1 MATAR
6 KTSYLGKVR
15 LLLLLLVLGTPCV
28 VAQEGKSKLRTWT
41 SSIGTKI
48 EAELVSTAGEQVT
61 LKTKAGKTLQVP
73 LNKLSKADQ
82 EFIAAES
89 SQADPAKRLKEPA
102 PLPPGEID
110 AIKKIG
116 GRVKLDENN
125 IWVVFVFPKEI
136 ATAELEH
143 LRDLTNIGGLDFSFT
158 EFADAGLEH
167 LKGLAYQKIYQD
179 YYRDENLITKT
190 DVSVSDGTQ
199 SAIDTIELASMKK
212 RAWQH
217 DYFTSALPWTQ
228 RGPEATSPLGT
239 SAPINWTA
247 DPGTEDY
254 LRRTD
259 NGDKVLNFSSNSPA
273 SPLYS
278 TSVGILEIDDQ
289 TRPNDRVSW
298 DNSNHL
304 SADLS
309 GATASSIND
318 LRRAFRLQEWLERNA
333 RGGARYI
340 EIITAH
346 FGVRSSDARLQRPE
360 FLGGSSTPITI
371 SEVLQ
376 TSANASEPTPQ
387 GNMAGHGVSVGSSNY
402 VSYRAEE
409 HGYIIGIMSVM
420 PKTAYQQGVP
430 KHWKKLDKFDYY
442 WPSFANIGEQPIYN
456 EELYHQNNPT
466 DAEVFGYTPRYAE
479 YKYIPSTV
487 HGTFRMLTLKLG
499 QANIPMIVTNHT
511 YDVIGSYVPT
521 KEMGGGSGLK
531 YAASTII
538 YLSKK
543 KEKDGTEV
551 VGNLIKAKTA
561 KSRLSKEN
569 KQVTVRLYY
578 DERGLDKYY
587 GLLELGELGGLW
599 KNVAGRY
606 EIDGKKV
613 YAKAILKD
621 PETYFT
627 PEVMEKL
634 DTIARKEFSYGE
646 S

>member
-1 MATAR
+1 MSIFSKVAMPRPQTNTFDLSHDRKFSGKIGELMPISVMEVVPGDKFNIKATNMTRFAPLITPIMHKASVYCHFFFVPNR
-6 KTSYLGKVR
+6 ILWPNWENFISGGEDGLADPTFPTIDLTIPTQYGVQTLADYLG
-15 LLLLLLVLGTPCV
+15 LPTGN
-28 VAQEGKSKLRTWT
+28 Q
-41 SSIGTKI
+41 IQN
-48 EAELVSTAGEQVT
+48 VSA
-61 LKTKAGKTLQVP
+61 
-73 LNKLSKADQ
+73 
-82 EFIAAES
+82 
-89 SQADPAKRLKEPA
+89 
-102 PLPPGEID
+102 LP
-110 AIKKIG
+110 
-116 GRVKLDENN
+116 
-125 IWVVFVFPKEI
+125 
-136 ATAELEH
+136 
-143 LRDLTNIGGLDFSFT
+143 FS
-158 EFADAGLEH
+158 
-167 LKGLAYQKIYQD
+167 AYQKIYQD

-228 RGPEATSPLGT
+228 RGPEATIPLGT

-487 HGTFRMLTLKLG
+487 HGTFRSSLDFWHMGRIFASKPTLNADFIECDSAEVDRVFNVQENAEHL
-499 QANIPMIVTNHT
+499 
-511 YDVIGSYVPT
+511 YVYLHNEVKATRLMPYFGTPT
-521 KEMGGGSGLK
+521 
-531 YAASTII
+531 I
-538 YLSKK
+538 
-543 KEKDGTEV
+543 
-551 VGNLIKAKTA
+551 
-561 KSRLSKEN
+561 
-569 KQVTVRLYY
+569 
-578 DERGLDKYY
+578 
-587 GLLELGELGGLW
+587 
-599 KNVAGRY
+599 
-606 EIDGKKV
+606 
-613 YAKAILKD
+613 
-621 PETYFT
+621 
-627 PEVMEKL
+627 
-634 DTIARKEFSYGE
+634 
-646 S
+646 